1 MPLLFSY
8 GTLRQESVQL
18 ATFGRLL
25 RGHDDELVG
34 FETALV
40 KIRDSRVVEATGM
53 THYENVRYNGNHESR
68 VSGTVF
74 EVTEAEMHQA
84 DQYERGASY
93 ERLGVTLA
101 SGKKAWV
108 YLHSGA
114 EPEN

>member
-8 GTLRQESVQL
+8 GTLQSESVQL

-34 FETALV
+34 FETGLV
-40 KIRDSRVVEATGM
+40 SIEDSSVVGATGV
-53 THYENVRYNGNHESR
+53 THYANVRFNGNDESR

-74 EVTEAEMHQA
+74 GITDGELHKA

-93 ERLGVTLA
+93 ERRRVTLA
-101 SGKKAWV
+101 SGQDAWV
-108 YLHSGA
+108 YLHASE
-114 EPEN
+114 EPKT